1 MYSNTVS
8 KSNYFLQKKFPAE
21 IYVLKRG
28 VLTSYRGVNK
38 GGGEGGQLPPP
49 SFRKLLTPLS
59 YVLKVHP
66 CLIHS

>member
-38 GGGEGGQLPPP
+38 GGGRRAIAPPQ
-49 SFRKLLTPLS
+49 F
-59 YVLKVHP
+59 
-66 CLIHS
+66 